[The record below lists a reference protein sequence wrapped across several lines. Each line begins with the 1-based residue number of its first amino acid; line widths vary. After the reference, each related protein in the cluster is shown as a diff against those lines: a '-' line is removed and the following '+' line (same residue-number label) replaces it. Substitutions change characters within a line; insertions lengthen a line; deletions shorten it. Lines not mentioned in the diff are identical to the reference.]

1 MHNYCIHFVCL
12 WSTWSEFGSITR
24 NESLIFPEKSLSCYQ
39 MNKEDL
45 IIKLLEE
52 FKADVNRR
60 FEQVEIARKEDRA
73 ETHRL
78 FAEQNKQREED
89 RAEWRRSFEDIKY
102 DLRLDK
108 EKLQE
113 VYESRDRVTVSFTR
127 AWASA
132 SFFIALSASTIVL
145 AVAKAF

>member
-1 MHNYCIHFVCL
+1 M
-12 WSTWSEFGSITR
+12 R
-24 NESLIFPEKSLSCYQ
+24 NESLIFREKSLPCFQ

-45 IIKLLEE
+45 IIKLLEDQSRRLEE
-52 FKADVNRR
+52 FKGDVNRR
-60 FEQVEIARKEDRA
+60 FEQVDKRFEQAEIARKEDRT
-73 ETHRL
+73 EMHRL

>member
-1 MHNYCIHFVCL
+1 MGGFCGL
-12 WSTWSEFGSITR
+12 KQK
-24 NESLIFPEKSLSCYQ
+24 SLIFPEKSLSCYQ

-60 FEQVEIARKEDRA
+60 FEQVEEARREDRAEMARRFEQAEIARKEDRSEWQKA
-73 ETHRL
+73 
-78 FAEQNKQREED
+78 REED
-89 RAEWRRSFEDIKY
+89 RAEWRRSFEEIKY

>member
-1 MHNYCIHFVCL
+1 
-12 WSTWSEFGSITR
+12 
-24 NESLIFPEKSLSCYQ
+24 

-60 FEQVEIARKEDRA
+60 FEQVEIARKEDRAETHRLFAEQNKQREEDRA

>member
-1 MHNYCIHFVCL
+1 
-12 WSTWSEFGSITR
+12 
-24 NESLIFPEKSLSCYQ
+24 

-52 FKADVNRR
+52 FKGDVNRR
-60 FEQVEIARKEDRA
+60 FEQAEIARKEDRA
-73 ETHRL
+73 EWQKAREEDRAEMARRFEQVEMARKEDRAEMYRL

-89 RAEWRRSFEDIKY
+89 RAEWRRSFEEIKY